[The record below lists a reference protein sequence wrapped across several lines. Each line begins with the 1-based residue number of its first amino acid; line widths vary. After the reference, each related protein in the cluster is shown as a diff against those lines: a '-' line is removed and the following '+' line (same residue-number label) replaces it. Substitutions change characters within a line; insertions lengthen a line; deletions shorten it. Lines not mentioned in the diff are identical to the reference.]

1 MRGAEWVRVRVV
13 RWRRGVPGAQVALRL
28 VLDVLLAQLVDA
40 DDLDSLD
47 LRRRQLVLVLALRVL
62 GEEDGVALAER
73 ACWVWQSEDVRLV
86 LLARERLVAS
96 LGHLRAD
103 THTAV
108 LAACT
113 PCARGVR
120 ADTCS
125 ACPGWLCAN
134 GAAPWSWS

>member
-1 MRGAEWVRVRVV
+1 MAHPFVGEEGVVRGAELPL
-13 RWRRGVPGAQVALRL
+13 GLK
-28 VLDVLLAQLVDA
+28 LDVLLAQLVHP
-40 DDLDSLD
+40 DDLDAAVAPL
-47 LRRRQLVLVLALRVL
+47 RRQLVLVLALRVL